1 VIAVA
6 LLDRVKFDGP
16 PDILVWKWPHD
27 SLSLGAQVIVNES
40 QEALFYKSGQA
51 LDLFSPGTH
60 TLTTANLP
68 FLQRIVNLPFGG
80 KTPFSAEVYFVSKAV
95 AVGQN
100 WGTKTPFMILDPRYR
115 VTIPLRAYGQFGLR
129 VVNTREFVTQIAGA
143 GGAGTRG
150 SVASDIASK
159 EFVARIANIGNDM
172 ALKDK
177 ALSAVGTTSNDTAR
191 TLFESLIITSLQ
203 QSVGTLLSEQKVSVL
218 ELPSQVLNLG
228 KKTHEVLQSEFQTF
242 GAELVNFVVE
252 SINFDSKDE
261 SVQRLRSMLDEAAR
275 LDVVGQAYHRNLDFY
290 RTERQFDV
298 LEGAAESGGAA
309 GSVMGAAMGIGMGF
323 GVAAPAGVLAKDSM
337 AATLSKCSKCGASIA
352 QSSKFCPSCG
362 ESLQQNFR
370 SCSGCSTSNPSTS
383 KFCANCG
390 SSLAA
395 QKCAK
400 CGAEL
405 SLDAKFCNECGEKL

>member
-1 VIAVA
+1 
-6 LLDRVKFDGP
+6 
-16 PDILVWKWPHD
+16 
-27 SLSLGAQVIVNES
+27 
-40 QEALFYKSGQA
+40 
-51 LDLFSPGTH
+51 
-60 TLTTANLP
+60 
-68 FLQRIVNLPFGG
+68 
-80 KTPFSAEVYFVSKAV
+80 
-95 AVGQN
+95 
-100 WGTKTPFMILDPRYR
+100 
-115 VTIPLRAYGQFGLR
+115 
-129 VVNTREFVTQIAGA
+129 
-143 GGAGTRG
+143 
-150 SVASDIASK
+150 
-159 EFVARIANIGNDM
+159 
-172 ALKDK
+172 
-177 ALSAVGTTSNDTAR
+177 LSAVGTTANDTAR
-191 TLFESLIITSLQ
+191 NLLESLIITSLQ

-218 ELPSQVLNLG
+218 DLPSQVLKLG

-290 RTERQFDV
+290 KTERQFDV

-352 QSSKFCPSCG
+352 QSSKFCPTCG
-362 ESLQQNFR
+362 ESLQQNLR
-370 SCSGCSTSNPSTS
+370 SCPGCSTSNLSTS

-405 SLDAKFCNECGEKL
+405 SPDAKFCNECGEKL